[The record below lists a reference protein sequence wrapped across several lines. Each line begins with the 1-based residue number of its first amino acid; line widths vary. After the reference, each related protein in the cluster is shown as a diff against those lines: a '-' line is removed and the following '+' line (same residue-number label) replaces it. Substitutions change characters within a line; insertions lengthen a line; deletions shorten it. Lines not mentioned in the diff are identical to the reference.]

1 MGRPK
6 AQSSTDPIM
15 VPPGGRIELN
25 VKLDAPAA
33 QRRVVLRTE
42 AVETGCAG
50 DLMPAR
56 DLVTVRIDTNPSDVP
71 SRQGSV
77 LPRTILQRAD
87 DVRSGDTPVRRRT
100 FAFTE
105 YQRAKN
111 SKTDFY
117 ITEVSRP
124 DAIIEPYP
132 MDGAPSSVVEVE
144 ASSVEEWTI
153 LNFTHDIHNFHI
165 HQLHFRVLESD
176 DKFVE
181 GRMLDTINVPVA
193 LPDANWSPN
202 DPVTPGKVR
211 LLMRF
216 HQNISG
222 EFVFHCHILSHED
235 KGMMGLIRVVDP
247 GGRRSPST
255 ERRPE
260 HHH

>member
-1 MGRPK
+1 MLISAGRL
-6 AQSSTDPIM
+6 SSSEQ
-15 VPPGGRIELN
+15 VWG
-25 VKLDAPAA
+25 
-33 QRRVVLRTE
+33 
-42 AVETGCAG
+42 
-50 DLMPAR
+50 PAR
-56 DLVTVRIDTNPSDVP
+56 DLVAVRIDTSLSDVP
-71 SRQGSV
+71 SGQGPV
-77 LPRTILQRAD
+77 PPRTTLQRID
-87 DVRSGDTPVRRRT
+87 DMPSGAAPVRRRI

-124 DAIIEPYP
+124 DVIIEPYP
-132 MDGAPSSVVEVE
+132 MDGAPSSVVEVKTNG
-144 ASSVEEWTI
+144 VEEWTI
-153 LNFTHDIHNFHI
+153 LNFTHEIHNFHI

-193 LPDANWSPN
+193 LPDANWSPD
-202 DPVTPGKVR
+202 DPVTLGKVR

-222 EFVFHCHILSHED
+222 EFVFHCHILGHED
-235 KGMMGLIRVVDP
+235 KGMMGLIRVIDP
-247 GGRRSPST
+247 GGQRSPSS

>member
-1 MGRPK
+1 
-6 AQSSTDPIM
+6 M
-15 VPPGGRIELN
+15 VPPAGRVEFY
-25 VKLDAPAA
+25 VRLDAASA
-33 QRRVVLRTE
+33 RHRIVLRSE
-42 AVETGCAG
+42 EVDTGCAG
-50 DLMPAR
+50 DLIPAR
-56 DLVTVRIDTNPSDVP
+56 DLVAVRTDTPPSDVP
-71 SRQGSV
+71 SGQGPV
-77 LPRTILQRAD
+77 PPRTTLQRID
-87 DVRSGDTPVRRRT
+87 DITSRAAPVRRRI

-124 DAIIEPYP
+124 DVTIEPYP

-144 ASSVEEWTI
+144 TSSVEEWTI
-153 LNFTHDIHNFHI
+153 LNFTHELHNFHI

-193 LPDANWSPN
+193 LPDANWSPD

-222 EFVFHCHILSHED
+222 EFVFHCHILGHED
-235 KGMMGLIRVVDP
+235 KGMMGLIRVIDP
-247 GGRRSPST
+247 DGQRSPSS
-255 ERRPE
+255 E
-260 HHH
+260 HRAEHYH